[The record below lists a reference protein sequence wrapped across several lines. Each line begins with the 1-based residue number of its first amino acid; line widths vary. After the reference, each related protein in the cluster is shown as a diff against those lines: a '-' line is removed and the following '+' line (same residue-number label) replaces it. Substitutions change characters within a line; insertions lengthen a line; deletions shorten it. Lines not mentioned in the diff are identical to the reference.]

1 MKTVRKT
8 ISVLMIAV
16 FAVCMTGCIFATKT
30 RDAFLKTV
38 KSYGCEEVDNVMDL
52 SKISSTHESTGTVYY
67 AAKDRADADKV
78 YKTTINRNNNLPVKD
93 IEDILIVKAREKGE
107 TRIHEA
113 KAYTFICCSEDD
125 ANKIFDKYTEA
136 ITKTDEKWYK
146 QGKKWNVTYVI
157 RYSTGS
163 IGGTI
168 TGLYLYGN
176 SVTTLQ
182 ANFYF
187 GEHEYNDFADHFC
200 DKMGYVSPMTI
211 YEPKEA

>member
-1 MKTVRKT
+1 MKTVRKCV
-8 ISVLMIAV
+8 SVLMIAV

-30 RDAFLKTV
+30 RDAFIKTV
-38 KSYGCEEVDNVMDL
+38 KSYGCEEVENVMDL
-52 SKISSTHESTGTVYY
+52 SKISSTRESTGSVYY
-67 AAKDRADADKV
+67 AAKDRADADKI
-78 YKTTINRNNNLPVKD
+78 YKTSINRSNHLPVKD
-93 IEDILIVKAREKGE
+93 IEDILIAKSREKGE
-107 TRIHEA
+107 TRFHEA
-113 KAYTFICCSEDD
+113 SAYTFICCSEDD
-125 ANKIFDKYTEA
+125 AKKIFDKYSET

-146 QGKKWNVTYVI
+146 QGNKWNVTYVI
-157 RYSTGS
+157 RYSKGS

-182 ANFYF
+182 ANFYY

-211 YEPKEA
+211 YEYKEA